1 MSADL
6 LLDVLK
12 RATANGAT
20 EADGFLVEERQF
32 SAQVRLGQ
40 VDTVT
45 HSRDQRL
52 SLRVFVGKASAA
64 ASTSDL
70 SRDSVQRLID
80 EATSLAR
87 ITAADP
93 LAGLPDS
100 ALLITRLP
108 DLDLADADGH
118 RLMSEEKI
126 EIARRGEAAALAFDP
141 RITNS
146 EGAEFFDREARYAY
160 ATSHGFS
167 GGYATS
173 SFGLTV
179 SPVAGE
185 NGQMQRDS
193 WYSLNRKRAR
203 LAAPEEVGRV
213 AAGRAVRR
221 LGARQVKTAEV
232 PVVFDPQTAAG
243 LVRAIA
249 SAVAGPSLYRGVS
262 FLLNRIGTRIGS
274 TQVTIVDDGTLPA
287 ALGSKPFDGEGLD
300 IRRTTLV
307 EAGVLQSYLL
317 DTYSARKLGMASTH
331 HAARDG
337 SGVSV
342 ATTNLM
348 LLPGSDSPDDIIRSV
363 PRGFYVTELIGF
375 GVNFVTGDYSR
386 GAVGHWIENGELAY
400 PVEEVTIAGNLLQ
413 MLDAVDGVGNDLELR
428 DRSAAPT
435 VKIARMVVAGN

>member
-1 MSADL
+1 MAADL
-6 LLDVLK
+6 LIDVLT
-12 RATANGAT
+12 RATAAGAT

-52 SLRVFVGKASAA
+52 SLRVFVGKAAAA

-70 SRDSVQRLID
+70 SRDSLRRLID

-93 LAGLPDS
+93 VAGLPDP
-100 ALLITRLP
+100 ATLTTARP
-108 DLDLADADGH
+108 ELDLADPEGH
-118 RLMSEEKI
+118 RLTPEKKI

-146 EGAEFFDREARYAY
+146 EGAEFFDREAQYAY

-167 GGYATS
+167 GSYATS

-179 SPVAGE
+179 SPVAAQ

-203 LAAPEEVGRV
+203 LEAPEEVGRF
-213 AAGRAVRR
+213 AARRVVRR

-232 PVVFDPQTAAG
+232 PVIFDPQTAAG

-262 FLLNRIGTRIGS
+262 FLLNRLGTRIGS

-307 EAGVLQSYLL
+307 DAGVLESYLL

-348 LLPGSDSPDDIIRSV
+348 LLPGSDSPGDLIRSV
-363 PRGFYVTELIGF
+363 RSGFYVTELIGF

-428 DRSAAPT
+428 DRSVAPT